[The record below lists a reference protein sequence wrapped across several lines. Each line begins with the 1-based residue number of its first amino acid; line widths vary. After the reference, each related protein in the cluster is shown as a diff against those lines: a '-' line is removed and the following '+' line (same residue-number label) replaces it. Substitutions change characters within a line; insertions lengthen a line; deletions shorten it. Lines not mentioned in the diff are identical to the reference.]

1 MKCQSVS
8 QSPSGK
14 IRDPL
19 YTTFQK
25 IFTIIKIFLKS
36 EAPKALYSSHSFI
49 VSALIKEASV
59 ECQMH
64 QLRLFVQAERARAQ
78 QLRAP
83 DRPLPVRCQHRRRR
97 CSLVAVYCPRSRLPG
112 LARWHH
118 SPRTCS
124 RDHQLNSGPAV
135 VAAGSWSKPGRASLG
150 VGPGV
155 CCSPQSPMPSFQ
167 VFLWSHFEPDSPVD

>member
-1 MKCQSVS
+1 MCLKLFETQCFLVCLL
-8 QSPSGK
+8 
-14 IRDPL
+14 D
-19 YTTFQK
+19 QK
-25 IFTIIKIFLKS
+25 
-36 EAPKALYSSHSFI
+36 
-49 VSALIKEASV
+49 VLIKEASV

-64 QLRLFVQAERARAQ
+64 AERARAQ

-150 VGPGV
+150 VGSGV
-155 CCSPQSPMPSFQ
+155 CCSPQSHEDAMPSFQ
-167 VFLWSHFEPDSPVD
+167 VLLWSHFEPDSPVD